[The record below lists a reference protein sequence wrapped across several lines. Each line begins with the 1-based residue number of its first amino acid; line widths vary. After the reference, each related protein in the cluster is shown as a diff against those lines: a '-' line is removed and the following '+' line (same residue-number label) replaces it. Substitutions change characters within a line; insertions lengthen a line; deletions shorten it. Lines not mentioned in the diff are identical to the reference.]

1 MSRIAAIFAACVL
14 TLPACSESK
23 RPPAEPAPVAAVPIA
38 PAPPVTQAPAPVAP
52 APPATAEPTP
62 DDLPLPED
70 FVAEATRQ
78 ITAKNFRAELD
89 KIEKDL
95 DAEK

>member
-1 MSRIAAIFAACVL
+1 MSRRAALFVACML
-14 TLPACSESK
+14 ALSACSESK
-23 RPPAEPAPVAAVPIA
+23 RPPAEPAPVAPAPIA

-70 FVAEATRQ
+70 FAAEATRQ
-78 ITAKNFRAELD
+78 ITAKNFHAELD